1 MTKIFNVS
9 GMMCEHC
16 EDSIKKSINK
26 LDGIHNVNA
35 NFKTGIVIVDYDES
49 VKLRNIIDAIEITGY
64 SVDAKNNLM
73 NGISLLVIGLSLMF
87 LVDYLGINFSQNLPV
102 ARDGMN
108 YIMLFGIGIITSFHC
123 VAMCGGLNLVSSLR
137 SYKALKTSILY
148 NGGRLLSYSLI
159 GGLLGLLGSI
169 ISITIRVRAVI
180 GIIAA
185 VFMIIIGLKMMGC
198 FPIIKHIV
206 LPVPLKL
213 KMILS
218 KLSKGNSFFIGLI
231 NGFMPCGP
239 LQSMQLLAIA
249 SGSFIVG
256 FFSMFAF
263 CLGTIPLMFL
273 FGLVAGIMKNKWKNT
288 IGLVG
293 GVLIIL
299 FGLSM
304 LSNNLALTGINLTT
318 NSEGYYVAMQEK
330 EIQIVKTELLPNAY
344 PFIEVKLGKPVKWI
358 IMANEENINGCNN
371 EINIPNLN
379 MSIKLH
385 EGENIVEFVPNEEGI
400 INYSCWMGMIKAQIK
415 VVK

>member
-1 MTKIFNVS
+1 MTKIINVS

-16 EDSIKKSINK
+16 EESIKKSINK
-26 LDGIHNVNA
+26 LNGVYTVTA
-35 NFKTGIVIVDYDES
+35 NFKTGVVIVDYDDS
-49 VKLRNIIDAIEITGY
+49 VSLRNIINAIETIGY
-64 SVDAKNNLM
+64 SVDAKNNLRD
-73 NGISLLVIGLSLMF
+73 GLSLLVIGLSLMF
-87 LVDYLGINFSQNLPV
+87 LAEYVGINFSQNLPI
-102 ARDGMN
+102 AKNEMT
-108 YIMLFGIGIITSFHC
+108 YIMLFGIGILTSFHC
-123 VAMCGGLNLVSSLR
+123 VAMCGGLNLTSSLH
-137 SYKALKTSILY
+137 SNKALKTSILY
-148 NGGRLLSYSLI
+148 NSGRLLSYSLI
-159 GGLLGLLGSI
+159 GGLLGVLGSI

-185 VFMIIIGLKMMGC
+185 IFMIIMGLKMMGC
-198 FPIIKHIV
+198 FPIIKHIA

-288 IGLVG
+288 VALVG

-299 FGLSM
+299 FGVSM

-318 NSEGYYVAMQEK
+318 NSEGYYVAMQERD
-330 EIQIVKTELLPNAY
+330 IQIVKTELLPNAY
-344 PFIEVKLGKPVKWI
+344 PSIEVKLRKPVKWV
-358 IMANEENINGCNN
+358 IMADEGNINGCNN

-379 MSIKLH
+379 MRVELH
-385 EGENIVEFVPNEEGI
+385 EGENIIEFLPNEEGV
-400 INYSCWMGMIKAQIK
+400 INYSCWMGMIKAQIR